1 MHRGSNGNKERG
13 HAAEKGE
20 PPIRRKEQRE
30 AQGDVRQFSDYD
42 TERTFRGNQ
51 RLS

>member
-1 MHRGSNGNKERG
+1 MHRGSNGNEEKG
-13 HAAEKGE
+13 HAAKKGE
-20 PPIRRKEQRE
+20 PTIRRKEQRE
-30 AQGDVRQFSDYD
+30 TQGDVRQFSDDD